1 MTYWQYLMKVGRK
14 KKEEDRKVL
23 LKLLLTRA
31 KNRCFNEFCQISIG
45 FKDRIFE
52 ELAFILFTK
61 WFPFGQKILL
71 FRTQTAC

>member
-31 KNRCFNEFCQISIG
+31 KNIKKRTISNLEIWVRNNYQIY
-45 FKDRIFE
+45 
-52 ELAFILFTK
+52 
-61 WFPFGQKILL
+61 
-71 FRTQTAC
+71 